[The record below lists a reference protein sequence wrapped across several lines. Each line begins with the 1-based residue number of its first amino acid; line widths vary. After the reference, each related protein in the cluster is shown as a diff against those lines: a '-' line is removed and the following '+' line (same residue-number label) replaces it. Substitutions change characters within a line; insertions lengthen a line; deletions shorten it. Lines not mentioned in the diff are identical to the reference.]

1 MRYSEFKIEKVEN
14 RTDEV
19 LPAIAGAVARGAAN
33 VGKSAVKAVAGST
46 VGKKLAAVGSS
57 VASKV
62 ANKANDTLNK
72 QLVKKGSSIPMPT
85 KGGQEAEFEI
95 DDVQGDEVT
104 LINPDASKAPEEPEK
119 LTYKKADIDT
129 IVKGLQGDSGGGPN
143 GTIGNQSS

>member
-1 MRYSEFKIEKVEN
+1 
-14 RTDEV
+14 
-19 LPAIAGAVARGAAN
+19 
-33 VGKSAVKAVAGST
+33 
-46 VGKKLAAVGSS
+46 
-57 VASKV
+57 
-62 ANKANDTLNK
+62 
-72 QLVKKGSSIPMPT
+72 MPT